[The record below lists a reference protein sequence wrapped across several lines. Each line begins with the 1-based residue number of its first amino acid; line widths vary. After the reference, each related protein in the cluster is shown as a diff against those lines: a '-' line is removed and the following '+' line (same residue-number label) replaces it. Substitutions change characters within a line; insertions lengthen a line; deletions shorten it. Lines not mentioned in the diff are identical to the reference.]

1 MFGSADRA
9 LAGTTTGTTTTSM
22 AAMDLERSVGSSH
35 RQSPARAHFYP
46 SKRAGSGDTTLWEPP
61 GRAKRSGRF
70 DRLAPALRAASVAS
84 GGECVG
90 ELLPPHLVVC

>member
-61 GRAKRSGRF
+61 GRAKPGE
-70 DRLAPALRAASVAS
+70 AIVVALVA
-84 GGECVG
+84 
-90 ELLPPHLVVC
+90 LTA